1 MGKKIQRTCSH
12 TCGINGVNVPE
23 RTYYRHQ
30 GTSKKLLAQA
40 QAAQALTLS
49 DNNPPS
55 SPVSTGLR
63 YAQGHSAYDSDS
75 DSSRSGDSFHSRIES
90 SKNHNDAE
98 MEDGEDG
105 NDLEREEED
114 FSAPSDSLPDAI
126 LQGMTYYGRQRWG
139 LLHWKVPIW
148 IGRSRHRDRGNS
160 GTQLWGGALFGLSPA
175 PLLLDQGHAVGSES
189 RTTGLAEDTAA
200 G

>member
-49 DNNPPS
+49 DDNPPS

-114 FSAPSDSLPDAI
+114 FSAPSDSVSIDFTI
-126 LQGMTYYGRQRWG
+126 EIY
-139 LLHWKVPIW
+139 
-148 IGRSRHRDRGNS
+148 S
-160 GTQLWGGALFGLSPA
+160 
-175 PLLLDQGHAVGSES
+175 
-189 RTTGLAEDTAA
+189 
-200 G
+200 